1 MSKSFLLVP
10 FDPVHDV
17 GIRLIGQL
25 LEKKNQKVI
34 LLPPDLPAE
43 EIARKASE
51 ESFDAI
57 LISRTMG
64 YGVAE
69 ILAKLVDLLDAV
81 GVRTKSKLIVG
92 GMAVTPELAA
102 ELGFDK
108 GFSSSVPLDKVIAYI
123 LDMPEEELDSGD
135 SKRKADITEIY
146 SYEIKH
152 KKIESLLEQL
162 VDGIIDWGKNK
173 TSDGITRAYLRREI
187 IHASDNERYKPRE
200 KYISLCDSTISE
212 FYQTGNAILKTRL
225 MNPGEAEVLKNL
237 ERAAICRRIK
247 HTGKEPKLIIFCG
260 SGCPVMDAA
269 HIMAAGEWGVDGII
283 LVDPSW
289 SARYEGL
296 MEGLVAQEEDG
307 TILTYDNLEVIYSSL
322 RPNMYFQIR
331 GHRGLNIVEQAIFA
345 SEFKVDFG
353 KINPFYGSL
362 HGGSDPAR
370 LMRDS
375 MESMKILSEAGIPF
389 DMPANDELSGVPAH
403 KCFAG
408 MLVTM
413 ALGRRLGARPILK
426 PLFCFGPYAM
436 LNGQMDNN
444 YIDYNAG
451 KFMALREIVD
461 APIWCGEPIGFN
473 THEDERVQSATTTAL
488 HAGLAS
494 SLGADALTFASTDE
508 AYSRGPIV
516 MSSRIDTFQ
525 SLRTM
530 FRFLGDSKITPTPKA
545 GQFKKEVID
554 GIEAEL
560 RKAVEFPNCVESL
573 YNQCFGTVEEGAKPG
588 RAGVD
593 TVKILE

>member
-1 MSKSFLLVP
+1 MNKSFLLVP

-17 GIRLIGQL
+17 GIRLLGQL
-25 LEKKNQKVI
+25 LERKKQKTV
-34 LLPPDLPAE
+34 LLPPDLPVE
-43 EIARKASE
+43 EIAKKATE
-51 ESFDAI
+51 EPFDAI
-57 LISRTMG
+57 LVSRTMG

-69 ILAKLVDLLDAV
+69 LLAKLVDLLDAV
-81 GVRTKSKLIVG
+81 GVRRKTKLFVG

-102 ELGFDK
+102 ELGFDR
-108 GFSSSVPLDKVIAYI
+108 GFSSSVPLDKVVSYL
-123 LDMPEEELDSGD
+123 LDMPEEEDEGGD
-135 SKRKADITEIY
+135 HRKKADLTEKY

-152 KKIESLLEQL
+152 KGIETLLEKL
-162 VDGIIDWGKNK
+162 VDGIIEWGKNK
-173 TSDGITRAYLRREI
+173 TSDGIARAYLRRDI
-187 IHASDNERYKPRE
+187 IHAGE
-200 KYISLCDSTISE
+200 KNRTSLRDKYASLCDDTISE
-212 FYQTGNAILKTRL
+212 FYKTGKAIKQTRI
-225 MNPGEAEVLKNL
+225 MDPSEAEVLKNFN
-237 ERAAICRRIK
+237 RATICRRIK
-247 HTGKEPKLIIFCG
+247 HTGKEPKLVIFCG

-269 HIMAAGEWGVDGII
+269 HMMSAEEWGVDGII

-296 MEGLVAQEEDG
+296 LEGLVSQEEDG
-307 TILTYDNLEVIYSSL
+307 TIITYENLDVMVNSI
-322 RPNMYFQIR
+322 RPNTYFQIR
-331 GHRGLNIVEQAIFA
+331 GHRGLNIVEQAMFA
-345 SEFKVDFG
+345 AEFKVDFN

-370 LMRDS
+370 LMIDS
-375 MESMKILSEAGIPF
+375 MESMKIVSEVGIPF
-389 DMPANDELSGVPAH
+389 DMPANDELSGVPAE

-436 LNGQMDNN
+436 LGGQMENN

-516 MSSRIDTFQ
+516 MASRIDTFQ

-530 FRFLGDSKITPTPKA
+530 FRFLGEAKITPTPKA
-545 GQFKKEVID
+545 DQFKKGVIT
-554 GIEAEL
+554 GIENEL
-560 RKAVEFPNCVESL
+560 KKAVEFPNCVESL

-593 TVKILE
+593 SVKTV